1 MRVCA
6 SYEQLRSVVVEG
18 RGGGWRHGWSVLV
31 RSGMAAWSRAIAAL
45 GGKDERQPGRPPIPA
60 PDIAGHIGAEIV
72 HVLASLV
79 LGHVQPP

>member
-1 MRVCA
+1 MAA
-6 SYEQLRSVVVEG
+6 SYEQLRSAVVEG

-45 GGKDERQPGRPPIPA
+45 RGPVGQQPDRPPVPA
-60 PDIAGHIGAEIV
+60 LDVADHLATELV

-79 LGHVQPP
+79 LGHGRPP